1 MDIQA
6 LDSSELHNGDEMMVL
21 FSRWMQVG
29 PQRRHSR
36 ETAELYNTVKLH
48 SYLAPRTSSP
58 PLRSDENYNT
68 IWRVTTTMTII
79 MMIMTTFLNSK
90 FIKYRTLNRNISA
103 HTTRKGKLKTL
114 II

>member
-6 LDSSELHNGDEMMVL
+6 LDSSELHNGDGRTAAATL
-21 FSRWMQVG
+21 
-29 PQRRHSR
+29 SR

-58 PLRSDENYNT
+58 PLRSDENCNT
-68 IWRVTTTMTII
+68 IWRVTTI

-103 HTTRKGKLKTL
+103 HTTRKEKLKTL